1 MLCPNDTP
9 SFNLKQQLWP
19 RRTEYHAKALVAKK
33 RVTISSF
40 PCVECKFVTKDYYDL
55 KRHVKNAH
63 PKYKFKCRDKKCP
76 EVFFD
81 RENRRRHWVRKFGK
95 FLKSFVWANRFPDQF
110 DVQRDPELI
119 KTGSFW
125 TLPNLPFFQRWTNT
139 NSWVKCFAKSAPGT
153 TRIWKRSTS
162 TWRATTR
169 PTNQRATFVAKLLL
183 RFRNSKNTEGINPFI
198 LTKNPVF
205 SLIPIIIISKIWKFG
220 RFRFSHQGLVVLS

>member
-1 MLCPNDTP
+1 MEAVSKVDILQSVCV
-9 SFNLKQQLWP
+9 SFNLNVFQHALHALLQYKQQLRP

-95 FLKSFVWANRFPDQF
+95 FLKSFV
-110 DVQRDPELI
+110 
-119 KTGSFW
+119 
-125 TLPNLPFFQRWTNT
+125 
-139 NSWVKCFAKSAPGT
+139 
-153 TRIWKRSTS
+153 
-162 TWRATTR
+162 
-169 PTNQRATFVAKLLL
+169 
-183 RFRNSKNTEGINPFI
+183 
-198 LTKNPVF
+198 
-205 SLIPIIIISKIWKFG
+205 
-220 RFRFSHQGLVVLS
+220 